1 MIDEIKAGKVV
12 YYITRVYVF
21 HGLFKYVVNE
31 ARIVG
36 VFTILHG
43 KETITQAACMHKDNY
58 SKIDDIIAQT
68 DDEKRLDMIST
79 WCWFFGKSQLYST
92 EQEAYEAVKEK
103 KLKEK
108 PDMTYREKLIE
119 LLQKNDE
126 ATDKQIYDEYFCGE
140 SFFHRWFLSYTSS
153 RNAISEILDMEY
165 VAMEE

>member
-92 EQEAYEAVKEK
+92 EQEAFDAVK
-103 KLKEK
+103 
-108 PDMTYREKLIE
+108 